1 MNKPEII
8 PEQLKVNV
16 TVYYDVEYIIKEN
29 YK

>member
-8 PEQLKVNV
+8 PEQPKVNV